1 MNNSDQYT
9 WFDESRFGMFI
20 HWGLYS
26 LLGRG
31 EWVQHVERIPC
42 SEYAKL
48 ADEFKPD
55 GCDPEQWIRLAKEA
69 GMKYAVFTTRHH
81 DGFCLYDSQLSDFTS
96 VKTAAKRDF
105 VADYVKACRKHGLKV
120 GFYYSLL
127 DWRFPGY
134 FDPGKYPD
142 NADALVEQIHAQV
155 EELLSNYGPID
166 LLWFDGGWAS
176 TPEFRLVPEFWRAQ
190 ELYDM
195 ARSLQPHIMI
205 NGRSGLAGD
214 FDTPEQ
220 EVKASETG
228 RRWESCMTIGDF
240 CTWGYVRHNP
250 NLKPISQLLQNL
262 VTCASNAGNYV
273 LNIGPKP
280 DGSVQEEF
288 VSIISEIGRWM
299 KINGE
304 SIYGSERLPA
314 GWGASGFAWPTSG
327 GMLGACTAKGNQ
339 AYLHIFRW
347 PGETACLVGINN
359 KVLSAKLLAT
369 GQLLDVE
376 QNSDGKLTLKGLP
389 TEPVYPYDSVIH
401 MELDGPPQAVEYHG
415 IPLER

>member
-1 MNNSDQYT
+1 MNDKQYA

-48 ADEFKPD
+48 ADEFKANS
-55 GCDPEQWIRLAKEA
+55 CDPEQWVKLAKET
-69 GMKYAVFTTRHH
+69 GMKYVVFTTRHH
-81 DGFCLYDSQLSDFTS
+81 DGFCLYDSKVSEFTS

-120 GFYYSLL
+120 GLYYSLL

-142 NADALVEQIHAQV
+142 SVAALVEQIHAQV
-155 EELLSNYGPID
+155 KELLTNYGHID

-176 TPEFRLVPEFWRAQ
+176 TPEFRLIPEFWGAH

-195 ARSLQPHIMI
+195 ARKLQPHIMI

-220 EVKASETG
+220 EVKASEKG

-250 NLKPISQLLQNL
+250 NLKPVSQLIQNL

-280 DGSVQEEF
+280 DGSVQDEF
-288 VSIISEIGRWM
+288 VSILGEIGRWM
-299 KINGE
+299 KINSE
-304 SIYGSERLPA
+304 SILGSERLPA
-314 GWGASGFAWPTSG
+314 GWGASGFAWPTNG
-327 GMLGACTAKGNQ
+327 GMLGACTARGNQ

-347 PGETACLVGINN
+347 PGETACLVGITN

-369 GQLLDVE
+369 GQQLNVE
-376 QNSDGKLTLKGLP
+376 QTSDGKLIIKGLP
-389 TEPVYPYDSVIH
+389 VQPVDPYDSVIEL
-401 MELDGPPQAVEYHG
+401 ELDGTPKAIEYHG
-415 IPLER
+415 IPLEI